1 MSAEPKK
8 NNAFFCT
15 QCGGCCHKKNL
26 SQYNLEHWGLEIG
39 ADGYCSNLKNSVCTI
54 YEDRP
59 LICRVE
65 EAYDRVEELRE
76 IEPQLADVIDR
87 VKVLAPDDAKLEYF
101 KFANV
106 GCNYLIKRL
115 NLGSVYEIDINKVY
129 AEVAM
134 IDIQKRETKKENREN
149 KKESKRDY
157 RIEKI
162 KAVTAKAL
170 AVAKKR
176 KWLVFLIGAAIAA
189 YFIFK
194 GGGGGILD
202 ISTIDTTEL
211 IPRII
216 EKR

>member
-1 MSAEPKK
+1 MSLQVKK

-26 SQYNLEHWGLEIG
+26 AQYNLDQWGLKIG
-39 ADGYCSNLKNSVCTI
+39 ADGYCSNLKDSVCTI

-87 VKVLAPDDAKLEYF
+87 VKLLAPDDPKLEYF
-101 KFANV
+101 KIANV

-115 NLGSVYEIDINKVY
+115 HLGAVYAIDINTVY
-129 AEVAM
+129 TEVDTQTTMAKT
-134 IDIQKRETKKENREN
+134 DR
-149 KKESKRDY
+149 KESRGQKKDDRRDY
-157 RIEKI
+157 KIEKI
-162 KAVTAKAL
+162 KAATAKAL

-176 KWLVFLIGAAIAA
+176 KWLVLLIGAAVAA
-189 YFIFK
+189 YFVLSSGGLGSAVTQIK
-194 GGGGGILD
+194 GLFGG
-202 ISTIDTTEL
+202 
-211 IPRII
+211 
-216 EKR
+216 